1 MNANYKNILL
11 GIVIGVIGT
20 CTVFF
25 LVGDINIET
34 EIKIGEEVSEDN

>member
-1 MNANYKNILL
+1 MNTNYKNILL